1 MGSHAASEG
10 LIAELPSHL
19 RSHDDHHYHHD
30 HDHCFQKDDLPS
42 PSIYSEQRFSEGDV
56 DGMGKTGSVV
66 DEITRALQ

>member
-30 HDHCFQKDDLPS
+30 HDDYHDDDHPDDDCRCVEADTNPS
-42 PSIYSEQRFSEGDV
+42 KSQTLHG
-56 DGMGKTGSVV
+56 
-66 DEITRALQ
+66 LL